1 MTVSAT
7 NFLSITRASGHKTPS
22 SLKQAHC
29 PQQQQAEQLV
39 SASYKAETPEMQEVQ
54 NLPFESAK
62 LKAEHFHWSERC
74 SSGIQR
80 MLTRRQHRHDAAM
93 QAYLATRNNA
103 DAELQTA
110 VAQHATEC
118 EKQLADRTAAID
130 TCLSKVSEGNV
141 MHMEE
146 AAVHEVWS
154 TVMQQ
159 VPLRSEAITKLG
171 QATEA
176 AEQHRKCVI
185 DVALLQATQAMN
197 DIAHLSPGEVER
209 LIEQQA
215 LDLNLSMLDN
225 RKVYANLTCQLKVAE
240 VKSEE
245 AWHARYEAALAS
257 WRTLRTQHAVHLF
270 GERLAG
276 DWAEPQP
283 CLVIYQQLSQ
293 QQESAYQE
301 TTSHLA
307 KASELAPPS
316 TSAAAA
322 QQWVAAADTIMQQ
335 SASFR
340 ADHMDRLKQCEEEVE
355 EAVQTAFA
363 QLKQQA
369 RDALEYGGYP
379 EAELQKLLEEQ
390 CSDSMQQRR
399 ERAQELLAATQAVLD
414 KQAAAWNAA
423 CAAVG
428 QLLTHLS
435 EAHDRHKEGHAA
447 LQSGIKK
454 ALNTTHQEFSSE
466 NVSKETAFQA
476 AITAVNQAS
485 SEQEL
490 DERVSSALS
499 SLDLIEGGYR
509 AYHATVLS
517 LLRQYP
523 GSIVSAN
530 TQYRQQLCS
539 HLCVAPPSSLS
550 QPPASTTGADAT
562 AVQGANSTAVQP
574 AAADAGIIA
583 EGASEQPQ
591 QGARIAVAGVEFVA
605 QRDMYLQCVAEP
617 VGAAVASAEQT
628 ASDAARAVAK
638 GKADAAAAVVKAAA
652 DAAAAAEAAT
662 SAAAVEAKPGK
673 GGKDAKGGKP
683 AAAAKPKDASSAAD
697 KGGKA
702 GKGGKADKAA
712 AAAADAT
719 AELPQPEFEF
729 SFEGVKA
736 PRKRS
741 GAMLCCEDAVP
752 ESVIRHVLQILQ
764 RQFLEDMVM
773 FCEEA
778 ESGCHSWAGEEEVA
792 ATEQLEARLRSHR
805 YRQQ

>member
-1 MTVSAT
+1 MLCTFCCACMAPHPERLHCAIETVRPLQSGDTCKFSST
-7 NFLSITRASGHKTPS
+7 NLT
-22 SLKQAHC
+22 
-29 PQQQQAEQLV
+29 
-39 SASYKAETPEMQEVQ
+39 
-54 NLPFESAK
+54 
-62 LKAEHFHWSERC
+62 
-74 SSGIQR
+74 SSGISS
-80 MLTRRQHRHDAAM
+80 H
-93 QAYLATRNNA
+93 N
-103 DAELQTA
+103 
-110 VAQHATEC
+110 
-118 EKQLADRTAAID
+118 KI
-130 TCLSKVSEGNV
+130 LS
-141 MHMEE
+141 
-146 AAVHEVWS
+146 
-154 TVMQQ
+154 
-159 VPLRSEAITKLG
+159 
-171 QATEA
+171 
-176 AEQHRKCVI
+176 
-185 DVALLQATQAMN
+185 
-197 DIAHLSPGEVER
+197 
-209 LIEQQA
+209 
-215 LDLNLSMLDN
+215 
-225 RKVYANLTCQLKVAE
+225 
-240 VKSEE
+240 
-245 AWHARYEAALAS
+245 
-257 WRTLRTQHAVHLF
+257 
-270 GERLAG
+270 
-276 DWAEPQP
+276 
-283 CLVIYQQLSQ
+283 
-293 QQESAYQE
+293 
-301 TTSHLA
+301 
-307 KASELAPPS
+307 
-316 TSAAAA
+316 
-322 QQWVAAADTIMQQ
+322 
-335 SASFR
+335 
-340 ADHMDRLKQCEEEVE
+340 
-355 EAVQTAFA
+355 
-363 QLKQQA
+363 
-369 RDALEYGGYP
+369 
-379 EAELQKLLEEQ
+379 
-390 CSDSMQQRR
+390 
-399 ERAQELLAATQAVLD
+399 
-414 KQAAAWNAA
+414 
-423 CAAVG
+423 
-428 QLLTHLS
+428 
-435 EAHDRHKEGHAA
+435 A
-447 LQSGIKK
+447 LQR
-454 ALNTTHQEFSSE
+454 AL
-466 NVSKETAFQA
+466 
-476 AITAVNQAS
+476 
-485 SEQEL
+485 
-490 DERVSSALS
+490 SALS
-499 SLDLIEGGYR
+499 LCVRKLISACSLASCCPSVLVLFTSRCSIKRHSALEPVSLCWCRIEGGYR